1 MPRTFATAYAPAFL
15 LVAALAA
22 PFSYA
27 GTCAD
32 GKEADGTTRAG
43 GSNLCMAIQPA
54 PPGKIEAKSPLLVL
68 LHGDNGGN
76 MVASSYPAMA
86 AKLSEEFGSPAV
98 FMLRPGYRGDNG
110 KSDGEAGVF
119 DDDYTK
125 KNVDALSFALAHLR
139 SLSPERKLVLVG
151 HSGGAAMAALV
162 QSHHPQLVDAAVLAG
177 CPCDVQPWRQWR
189 QSSAGKRDG
198 AWPNSLSPSDFA
210 KQVPAKSVT
219 VAVTGDK
226 DTNTLPRFAQE
237 YIAALQANGVANAR
251 FILASGATHGSVRR
265 SKELFDGI
273 RFALEKIAA
282 PN

>member
-1 MPRTFATAYAPAFL
+1 
-15 LVAALAA
+15 
-22 PFSYA
+22 
-27 GTCAD
+27 
-32 GKEADGTTRAG
+32 
-43 GSNLCMAIQPA
+43 MAIQPA
-54 PPGKIEAKSPLLVL
+54 SSGKIELKSPLLVL
-68 LHGDNGGN
+68 LHGDNGGS
-76 MVASSYPAMA
+76 MVASSYPALA
-86 AKLSEEFGSPAV
+86 AKLSEEFASPAI

-125 KNVDALSFALAHLR
+125 KNVEALSFALAHLR

-162 QSHHPQLVDAAVLAG
+162 QSHYPQLVDAAVLAG
-177 CPCDVQPWRQWR
+177 CPCDVQTWRQWR

-226 DTNTLPRFAQE
+226 DTNTLAKFAQE
-237 YIAALQANGVANAR
+237 YVAALQTNGVANAR
-251 FILASGATHGSVRR
+251 FILAAGATHGGVRQ

>member
-1 MPRTFATAYAPAFL
+1 MSRKPRL
-15 LVAALAA
+15 ALALA
-22 PFSYA
+22 LLLAATLGPPLSYA
-27 GTCAD
+27 GPCAD
-32 GKEADGTTRAG
+32 GKEADGITRAG
-43 GSNLCMAIQPA
+43 GNNVCMAIQPA
-54 PPGKIEAKSPLLVL
+54 PPGKLDAKSPLMVV
-68 LHGDNGGN
+68 LHGDNGGS
-76 MVASSYPAMA
+76 MVASSYPALA
-86 AKLSEEFGSPAV
+86 ARLSEEFSSPAI

-110 KSDGEAGVF
+110 KSDGEAGIY

-125 KNVDALSFALAHLR
+125 KNVEGLSFALAHLR
-139 SLSPERKLVLVG
+139 SLHPERKLVLVG

-162 QSHHPQLVDAAVLAG
+162 HSHFPQLVDAAVLAG

-210 KQVPAKSVT
+210 KRVPANAVT

-226 DTNTLPRFAQE
+226 DTNTLPKFAQE

-251 FILASGATHGSVRR
+251 FILAAGATHGSVRQA
-265 SKELFDGI
+265 KELFDGVKY
-273 RFALEKIAA
+273 ALEKIAA